1 MKINRIDRHPMNMI
15 ECNVVLMTTNMKTL
29 VRMQIISILLSQID
43 QLNDLGINQIYVNST
58 FYI

>member
-15 ECNVVLMTTNMKTL
+15 EFNVVLMTTNMKTL